1 MEQSVAKSHKIR
13 KNQVKVAQN
22 VSLSRKNGKVTP
34 KKRKEAIKDA
44 FR

>member
-1 MEQSVAKSHKIR
+1 MEQSVAKSHEIR
-13 KNQVKVAQN
+13 KNQAEVARN
-22 VSLSRKNGKVTP
+22 VSLSQKNGKLTP